1 MTGEILKDRLNARMA
16 ETGTTQ
22 AQVAAHLGVSAQAV
36 SGWCSGAKRPSDGN
50 LAELAELLG
59 VSPSYLRFGD
69 SADIPHDLPSH
80 QKERERADY
89 SKVLTWWFRPGN
101 PDGGR
106 ELGNAA
112 GFAFDVDPAITGRE
126 AAQNTVDEKLPG
138 EAQVTMRV
146 TVNELSGETLRRYLE
161 VLRFEGQLRPHLEA
175 AAAREK
181 QKSAAVIK
189 AGLKLLDE
197 SKKLVLVKIEDFS
210 ATGLVGEEYD
220 DGNYMAVVRNV
231 LDSFKGETAGGS
243 YGLGKAAM
251 SSASRF
257 GLVLVNSNLSKPVEG
272 QKDRRFVGRIEL
284 PWHRIPE
291 GHDLAGEFAGPG
303 WFGTEDPDPRRQ
315 GATRSWWA
323 NRTLTTD
330 LFMERTDEPGTSFV
344 IVGAYD
350 PSGGAETVEQLVDAF
365 TVALADN
372 FWAAMTDR
380 PDRTPASLKAWVC
393 GQRNGTTFTEQTV
406 DPRLRQPTKVDAFL
420 AHLEDAVVPALE
432 SPGDVVRDTVK
443 LVIPKRVVP
452 DVHNETEHD
461 AVLLVVYVDDLARGP
476 GEQQLNRVALMRGSH
491 MVISEE
497 AVPSLPVGARPFFAI
512 VLAGEAAGDDASDK
526 IAERFLRAAEPPAHD
541 RWVPTPD
548 VVDSYARGARQRI
561 HDFHAEIRKKIR
573 AVVSKPSKDV
583 SDGPDALKE
592 LLRLAVKSPVEPRPR
607 VKAARRL
614 GIADGAW
621 SIEATVSLPAR
632 EDAWRFAPVVR
643 FATESGTPIPVGWKE
658 IAAVTQCRE
667 EDGFIVA
674 DLGARTVR
682 FRGVTD
688 PATHPVAAS
697 RARLQVDVRTVKEG
711 AQ

>member
-1 MTGEILKDRLNARMA
+1 MASETLKDRLVARMA
-16 ETGTTQ
+16 DTGTSQ
-22 AQVAAHLGVSAQAV
+22 AQVAAHLKVSPQAV
-36 SGWCSGAKRPSDGN
+36 SAWCSGLKRPTDDN
-50 LAELAELLG
+50 LAELADLLG
-59 VSPSYLRFGD
+59 VSQGYLRFGD
-69 SADIPHDLPSH
+69 GAEAPQDLTAP
-80 QKERERADY
+80 QRDRERADY
-89 SKVLTWWFRPGN
+89 SEVLTWWFRPGN

-138 EAQVTMRV
+138 EAQVTMRI
-146 TVNELSGETLRRYLE
+146 TVNELSGETLRRYLK
-161 VLRFEGQLRPHLEA
+161 VLRFDDQLRPHLEA
-175 AAAREK
+175 AATREK

-251 SSASRF
+251 SAASRF
-257 GLVLVNSNLSKPVEG
+257 GLVLINSNLSKAVEG

-284 PWHRIPE
+284 PWHRISD
-291 GHDLAGEFAGPG
+291 GQTLAGEFAGPG
-303 WFGTEDPDPRRQ
+303 WFGVKDQAPRRQ

-350 PSGGAETVEQLVDAF
+350 PSGGAETVEQLIGAF

-380 PDRTPASLKAWVC
+380 PDGTPASLKAWVC
-393 GQRNGTTFTEQTV
+393 GQRNGVTFTEQLV

-443 LVIPKRVVP
+443 LVVPKRVVP
-452 DVHNETEHD
+452 DTHNETEHE
-461 AVLLVVYVDDLARGP
+461 ALLLVVYVDDLSRGP
-476 GEQQLNRVALMRGSH
+476 GEQQLNRVAFMRGSH
-491 MVISEE
+491 MVISED

-512 VLAGEAAGDDASDK
+512 VLAGEAAGSEASDK

-561 HDFHAEIRKKIR
+561 LDFHAEIRKKIR

-592 LLRLAVKSPVEPRPR
+592 LLRLTIKTPLEPRPR

-614 GIADGAW
+614 GIVDGAW
-621 SIEATVSLPAR
+621 SIEATVSLPPK
-632 EDAWRFAPVVR
+632 EEPWRFAPVIR
-643 FATESGTPIPVGWKE
+643 FATESGTPIPVNWKE
-658 IAAVTQCRE
+658 ITALAQCRE
-667 EDGFIVA
+667 ENGFILA
-674 DLGARTVR
+674 NLGARTVR
-682 FRGVTD
+682 FSGVTD
-688 PATHPVAAS
+688 PATHPVGAT
-697 RARLQVDVRTVKEG
+697 RARVQVDVRSVKEG
-711 AQ
+711 TE